1 LLLEGKLAI
10 VTGATG
16 GIGFETAS
24 RLVERGATVLVCSRK
39 LDRAEKASSEIGSG
53 ALPEQLDIADSKS
66 VLRLIA
72 KVSMKYRR
80 LDILVNIAG
89 YPFDRKIWYKKFH
102 EVKEDEIDKV
112 INVDLKGTVRIS
124 QACIPLMMKRGG
136 VIISI
141 ASTPAIAGH
150 TEGAP
155 YTLAKSAIIAMTKH
169 IALEYGRNNIRAYA
183 LALGNIATEATFNS
197 MTDVERKK
205 AANENA
211 MKKWGDPKEIA
222 SAIASLASDD
232 FSFATGNTIVL
243 DGGTV
248 IW

>member
-1 LLLEGKLAI
+1 MLKGRLAI

-16 GIGFETAS
+16 GIGFETAH
-24 RLVERGATVLVCSRK
+24 RLVRLGATVLVCSRK
-39 LDRAEKASSEIGSG
+39 TDRAVRSASLIGSG
-53 ALPEQLDIADSKS
+53 AYPEQLDIADPKS
-66 VLRLIA
+66 VSRLIA
-72 KVSMKYRR
+72 KVSRKYKR
-80 LDILVNIAG
+80 LDVLVNIAG

-102 EVKEDEIDKV
+102 EVKEAEIDKV
-112 INVDLKGTVRIS
+112 VNVDLKGTVRMS

-155 YTLAKSAIIAMTKH
+155 YTLAKSAVIAMTKH
-169 IALEYGRNNIRAYA
+169 IALEYGQNNIRAYA

-197 MTDVERKK
+197 MSDGERNK

-211 MKKWGDPKEIA
+211 MKRWGDPKEIA
-222 SAIASLASDD
+222 NAIASLAGDG
-232 FSFATGNTIVL
+232 FTFATGNTIVL

-248 IW
+248 VR

>member
-1 LLLEGKLAI
+1 LLEGKLAI

-39 LDRAEKASSEIGSG
+39 LERAERSASLIGSG
-53 ALPEQLDIADSKS
+53 SLPELLDIADSKS
-66 VLRLIA
+66 VSRLVT
-72 KVSMKYRR
+72 KVSRKYKR

-112 INVDLKGTVRIS
+112 ISVDLKGTVRIT

-169 IALEYGRNNIRAYA
+169 IALEYGQNNIRAYA

-197 MTDVERKK
+197 MTEAERKK

-248 IW
+248 IR

>member
-1 LLLEGKLAI
+1 MAI

-16 GIGFETAS
+16 GIGFETA
-24 RLVERGATVLVCSRK
+24 RLLAERGASVLLCSRK
-39 LDRAEKASSEIGSG
+39 LDRAKKSASMIGSC
-53 ALPEQLDIADSKS
+53 AFPEQLDIASATS
-66 VLRLIA
+66 ITNLIA
-72 KVSMKYRR
+72 KVLSRYRR
-80 LDILVNIAG
+80 LDILVNVAG

-102 EVKEDEIDKV
+102 EVKDDEIDKIV
-112 INVDLKGTVRIS
+112 NVDLKGTVRMS
-124 QACIPLMMKRGG
+124 KACIPLMLKRGG

-150 TEGAP
+150 TEGSP
-155 YTLAKSAIIAMTKH
+155 YTLAKAAVISMTKH
-169 IALEYGRNNIRAYA
+169 IALEYGQNNIRAYA

-197 MTDVERKK
+197 MTDSQRKK

-211 MKKWGDPKEIA
+211 MKRWGHPKEIA

-248 IW
+248 VR

>member
-1 LLLEGKLAI
+1 MLEGKLAI

-16 GIGFETAS
+16 GIGFETAR

-39 LDRAEKASSEIGSG
+39 LDRAERSAREIGSG

-66 VLRLIA
+66 VLRLVT
-72 KVSMKYRR
+72 KVSRKYRR

>member
-1 LLLEGKLAI
+1 MLEGKLAI

-16 GIGFETAS
+16 GIGFETAR
-24 RLVERGATVLVCSRK
+24 RLVERGATVLACSRK
-39 LDRAEKASSEIGSG
+39 LDRAETSASQIGSG

-66 VLRLIA
+66 VLRLVT
-72 KVSMKYRR
+72 KVSKKYKR

-112 INVDLKGTVRIS
+112 VNVDLKGTVRIS
-124 QACIPLMMKRGG
+124 QACIPLMMKSGG

-169 IALEYGRNNIRAYA
+169 IALEYGQNNIRAYA

-248 IW
+248 IR

>member
-1 LLLEGKLAI
+1 LLEGKLAI

-16 GIGFETAS
+16 GIGFETAR

-39 LDRAEKASSEIGSG
+39 LDRAERSAREIGSG

-66 VLRLIA
+66 VLRLVT
-72 KVSMKYRR
+72 KVSRKYRR

-183 LALGNIATEATFNS
+183 LALGNIATGATFNS

-248 IW
+248 IR

>member
-1 LLLEGKLAI
+1 LLLEGRVAI

-16 GIGFETAS
+16 GIGFEAS
-24 RLVERGATVLVCSRK
+24 RRLAERGAKVLVCSRN
-39 LDRAEKASSEIGSG
+39 LVRAKKSASIIGSG
-53 ALPEQLDIADSKS
+53 AFPEQLDIASATS
-66 VLRLIA
+66 ISNLIA
-72 KVSMKYRR
+72 KVSSRYKR
-80 LDILVNIAG
+80 LDILVNVAG
-89 YPFDRKIWYKKFH
+89 YPFDRKIWYRKFH
-102 EVKEDEIDKV
+102 EVKDDEVDKV
-112 INVDLKGTVRIS
+112 VNVDLKGTVRMS
-124 QACIPLMMKRGG
+124 QACIPLMIRRGG

-155 YTLAKSAIIAMTKH
+155 YTLAKAAIIAMTKH
-169 IALEYGRNNIRAYA
+169 IALEYGQNNIRAYA

-197 MTDVERKK
+197 MTDSERKK

-211 MKKWGDPKEIA
+211 MKRWGHPKEIA
-222 SAIASLASDD
+222 SAIASLASED

-248 IW
+248 VR